1 MSTLRF
7 TITDEILDRIVYGME
22 NQVEKLLLNP
32 HNGMLVSEETNDDT
46 TLIPMPTWRPVDG
59 FRLMDMF
66 VGSLPPSNFSRIL
79 RNALGSKSGVFRRFK
94 DILAERPEMNNHWR
108 RFKQRE
114 MRKTAIAWLNRWSD
128 ALVLENLHPAAT
140 EDWED
145 ITAMDFIVR
154 KASEDDINILAN
166 WQVSSAAEISRE
178 NSVVAVTPAGELVG
192 FSSIYLET
200 RNNLPVLNIRCPYVL
215 PDYRGLGIGKLL
227 ADQCVSDAITLG
239 AVELIICIPDT
250 GRLLHPWLERNGFQ
264 QEIVTW
270 KKKLTPAEK
279 S

>member
-1 MSTLRF
+1 MNSLRL

-22 NQVEKLLLNP
+22 NQVEKLFLNP
-32 HNGMLVSEETNDDT
+32 HNGMLVSEEIDDDT
-46 TLIPMPTWRPVDG
+46 TLIPMPAWGPVDG

-66 VGSLPPSNFSRIL
+66 VGSLPPSSFSRML
-79 RNALGSKSGVFRRFK
+79 RNVLGSRSGVFRRFK
-94 DILAERPEMNNHWR
+94 NILAERPEMNNHWR

-114 MRKTAIAWLNRWSD
+114 MRRIAIVWLNRWSD
-128 ALVLENLHPAAT
+128 ALVLENLHPAAP

-145 ITAMDFIVR
+145 VTAMDFTIR
-154 KASEDDINILAN
+154 KASEDDIDIITN

-178 NSVVAVTPAGELVG
+178 NSIVAMIPAGELVG

-200 RNNLPVLNIRCPYVL
+200 RNNLPVVNIRCPYVL
-215 PDYRGLGIGKLL
+215 PDYRGLGIGRLL
-227 ADQCVSDAITLG
+227 VDRCVSDAVALG
-239 AVELIICIPDT
+239 AVELIISIPDT

-264 QEIVTW
+264 QKTVTW
-270 KKKLTPAEK
+270 KKDLTPAEK